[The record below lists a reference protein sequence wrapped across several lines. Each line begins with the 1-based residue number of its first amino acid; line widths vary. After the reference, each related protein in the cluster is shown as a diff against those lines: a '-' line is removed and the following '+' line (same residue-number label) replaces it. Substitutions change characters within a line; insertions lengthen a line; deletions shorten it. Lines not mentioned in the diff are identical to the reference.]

1 MSKLYS
7 CRKKVLLCSV
17 LMYFC
22 TNTPYFVQFSL
33 IFLNFVSVNSLIS
46 NNIFTFAAENLRSF

>member
-22 TNTPYFVQFSL
+22 TNMTYFVQFSL
-33 IFLNFVSVNSLIS
+33 IFLNFVSVNSLIP
-46 NNIFTFAAENLRSF
+46 NNIFTFAAEFLRSF